1 MLVTLRSKSADRNN
15 DPKLLS
21 FDWRCNGQRSST
33 MCTVVPD
40 AIGQSLKTPLNRR
53 VSDPVSKSQ
62 EHFA

>member
-1 MLVTLRSKSADRNN
+1 MGHSCKKKNSPFVVTHVIMRKAR
-15 DPKLLS
+15 
-21 FDWRCNGQRSST
+21 
-33 MCTVVPD
+33 TVVPD